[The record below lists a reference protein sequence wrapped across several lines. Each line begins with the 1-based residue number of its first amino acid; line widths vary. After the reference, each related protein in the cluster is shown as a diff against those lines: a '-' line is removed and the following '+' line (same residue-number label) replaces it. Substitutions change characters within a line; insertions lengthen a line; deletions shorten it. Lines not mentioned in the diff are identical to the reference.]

1 MIDYYSVR
9 IDLTPCEEDFT
20 DLLAAYLADI
30 GYESFVA
37 DEKGLT
43 AYVNSSTYDE
53 QKLLS
58 VFSDFPFDTEYSCKA
73 DFVKGEDWNSEWER
87 NYFQP
92 IVIGDRCV
100 VHSSFHKNIPKA
112 TYDIVIDPKMAFGTG
127 HHSTTNLIVS
137 YLLDMDLEGKKV
149 TDVGTGTA
157 ILAILAKMR
166 GASDVTGIEIDP
178 CAYENAKEN
187 AAINNVDLRLLLG
200 DASEIGNV
208 PVADLLMANI
218 NRNIVIADLERYA
231 AGLAPGGAMILSGF
245 YTEDIDKVMDEAR
258 KYGLQLAEKR
268 SDNNWAA
275 IMLRKKS
282 N

>member
-43 AYVNSSTYDE
+43 AYVNSSAYDE

-178 CAYENAKEN
+178 GAYENAKEN

-245 YTEDIDKVMDEAR
+245 YTEDIDKVMYEAR

>member
-43 AYVNSSTYDE
+43 AYVNSSAYDE

-178 CAYENAKEN
+178 GAYENAKEN

-231 AGLAPGGAMILSGF
+231 AGLAPDGAMILSGF

>member
-178 CAYENAKEN
+178 GAYENAKEN

>member
-58 VFSDFPFDTEYSCKA
+58 VFSDFPFDTEYSYRA
-73 DFVKGEDWNSEWER
+73 DLVKGEDWNSEWEK

-166 GASDVTGIEIDP
+166 GASEVTGIEIDP
-178 CAYENAKEN
+178 GAYENAKEN

-245 YTEDIDKVMDEAR
+245 YTEDIDKVMAEAR